1 MTTTTWLGILA
12 AVIAACSYG
21 AARLSERSYKRGFS
35 GGHESGYERGRKDA
49 DSWWIGGEAEVDRAR
64 REIWREQ

>member
-21 AARLSERSYKRGFS
+21 AARLSERSYKRGYAA
-35 GGHESGYERGRKDA
+35 GYSDGRKA
-49 DSWWIGGEAEVDRAR
+49 GGYPRGE
-64 REIWREQ
+64 REQ